1 MLNYIMLAISVSIDA
16 LGIGIS
22 YGMRKSYITLKLNIL
37 IAIIVFSM
45 CLLGF
50 SIGSFLSLFF
60 DDFILKII
68 GSIILLILGSHI
80 IIKETILSK
89 NKNEKR
95 EDKEDKNEKTFVKGI
110 SFSEAISLAMAISMD
125 AMTAG
130 ISASLIGIK
139 SLWFP
144 ILVMACHMIFLSIG
158 RFLGR
163 YVKEASNIPQNLWS
177 IISGVLLIL
186 ISVTKLIKKKKK
198 G

>member
-95 EDKEDKNEKTFVKGI
+95 EDKNEKTFVKGI

-186 ISVTKLIKKKKK
+186 ISVTKLIIK
-198 G
+198 

>member
-1 MLNYIMLAISVSIDA
+1 MMNYIMLAISVSIDA

-50 SIGSFLSLFF
+50 SIGNFLSLFF

-95 EDKEDKNEKTFVKGI
+95 EGKEDKNEKTFVKGI

-144 ILVMACHMIFLSIG
+144 ILVMICHMVFLSIG
-158 RFLGR
+158 RFFGR

-186 ISVTKLIKKKKK
+186 ISVTKLIIK
-198 G
+198 